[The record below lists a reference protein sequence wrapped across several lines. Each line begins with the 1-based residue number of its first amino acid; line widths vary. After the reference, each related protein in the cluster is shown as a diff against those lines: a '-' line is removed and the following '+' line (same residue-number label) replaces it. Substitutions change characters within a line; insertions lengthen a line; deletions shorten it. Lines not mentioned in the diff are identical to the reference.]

1 MLQYW
6 LQILAEAAYWA
17 HRCHLVKWRQ
27 EFLCHDWSNIE
38 IPPWV
43 CNPLVIAGH
52 LGWVNYRQA
61 ENQQPVSPEGHKKK
75 HLNLNRSQE
84 NLTRPWTTQVFFFF
98 FLSILRWVERGNCR
112 LLFLRCNSQHT
123 VPCAKDELV
132 FFSVYCSLDSGSKI
146 SPWSFSMVIKFSLCF
161 HEYFNKRLVRAELGL
176 LAR

>member
-98 FLSILRWVERGNCR
+98 SFNFKVGRKGSKLAFNCLR
-112 LLFLRCNSQHT
+112 
-123 VPCAKDELV
+123 
-132 FFSVYCSLDSGSKI
+132 SGSLLQVFPTMLNI
-146 SPWSFSMVIKFSLCF
+146 LS
-161 HEYFNKRLVRAELGL
+161 NGL
-176 LAR
+176 LNSNFLYFVPRIRKCWCNQWGI